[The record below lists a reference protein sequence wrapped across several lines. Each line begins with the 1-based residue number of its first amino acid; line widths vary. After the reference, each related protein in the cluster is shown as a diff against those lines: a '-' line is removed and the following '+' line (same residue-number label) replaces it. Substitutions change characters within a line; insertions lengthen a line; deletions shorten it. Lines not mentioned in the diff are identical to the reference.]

1 MSERVSD
8 WCRTDLKALHNRP
21 NFFLPWLR
29 APLARKDYK
38 CNHPWVGLLDGKVA
52 VVTGTSRGVGVGIAH
67 ELLRAGA
74 TVIGCSRSRLDALPG
89 ADAEPEWAR
98 RSAQMVCDQG
108 DYTAVDRFVTGVVDE
123 YGRIDILV
131 NNAGGT
137 VPAPHAEEIPELVQR
152 LQGAPRSADDF
163 ERTAL
168 FHAFAIQMNLISPLW
183 FAIRVYRQMKT
194 QDGTG
199 CIVNISSGAG
209 HPAGAPT
216 LVSYG
221 AAKSG
226 LNHLTRSLAQEW
238 GPKVRVNCVALGP
251 TITENFRAFVLPKDD
266 PTGSEYFAK
275 VPMKRGGEP
284 AEVGRTVVFLASGTV
299 DFINGTTIEIDGG
312 MLPGVLYD
320 AGLKTI
326 TDLM

>member
-1 MSERVSD
+1 M
-8 WCRTDLKALHNRP
+8 
-21 NFFLPWLR
+21 
-29 APLARKDYK
+29 
-38 CNHPWVGLLDGKVA
+38 VGLLDGKVA

-74 TVIGCSRSRLDALPG
+74 TVIGCSRSPLDGLPG
-89 ADAEPEWAR
+89 ADAAPEWAG

-108 DYTAVDRFVTGVVDE
+108 DYTAIDTFVQRVVDDF
-123 YGRIDILV
+123 GRIDILV

-137 VPAPHAEEIPELVQR
+137 VPAPHAEDIPQLVQR
-152 LQGAPRSADDF
+152 LQGTPRSDDDF

-168 FHAFAIQMNLISPLW
+168 FHAFAVQMNLVSPLW

-226 LNHLTRSLAQEW
+226 LNHLTRSLAEEW

-266 PTGSEYFAK
+266 PTGAEYFQK

>member
-1 MSERVSD
+1 M
-8 WCRTDLKALHNRP
+8 
-21 NFFLPWLR
+21 
-29 APLARKDYK
+29 
-38 CNHPWVGLLDGKVA
+38 GLLDGKVA

-74 TVIGCSRSRLDALPG
+74 TVVGCSRSPLDALPG
-89 ADAEPEWAR
+89 ADAEPDWAG
-98 RSAQMVCDQG
+98 RSTQMVCEQG
-108 DYTAVDRFVTGVVDE
+108 DYHAIDTFVAKVADA

-137 VPAPHAEEIPELVQR
+137 VPAPHVDDIPELVQR
-152 LQGAPRSADDF
+152 LQGAPRSTDDF

-266 PTGSEYFAK
+266 PTGTEYFAK
-275 VPMKRGGEP
+275 VPMKRGAEP

-326 TDLM
+326 TELM

>member
-1 MSERVSD
+1 M
-8 WCRTDLKALHNRP
+8 
-21 NFFLPWLR
+21 
-29 APLARKDYK
+29 
-38 CNHPWVGLLDGKVA
+38 VGLLDGKVA

-74 TVIGCSRSRLDALPG
+74 TVIGCSRSPLDGLPG
-89 ADAEPEWAR
+89 ADAAPEWAR
-98 RSAQMVCDQG
+98 RCAQMVCDQG
-108 DYTAVDRFVTGVVDE
+108 DYTAIDTFVQRVVDDF
-123 YGRIDILV
+123 GRIDILV

-137 VPAPHAEEIPELVQR
+137 VPAPHAEDIPQLVQR
-152 LQGAPRSADDF
+152 LQGTPRSDDDF

-168 FHAFAIQMNLISPLW
+168 FHAFAVQMNLISPLW

-266 PTGSEYFAK
+266 PTGAEYFQK

>member
-1 MSERVSD
+1 M
-8 WCRTDLKALHNRP
+8 
-21 NFFLPWLR
+21 
-29 APLARKDYK
+29 
-38 CNHPWVGLLDGKVA
+38 DGKVA

-74 TVIGCSRSRLDALPG
+74 TVIGCSRSPLDALPG
-89 ADAEPEWAR
+89 ADAEPDWAA
-98 RSAQMVCDQG
+98 RSTQMVCDQG
-108 DYTAVDRFVTGVVDE
+108 DYHAIDAFVGQVVDA

-137 VPAPHAEEIPELVQR
+137 VPAPHVDDIPELVQR
-152 LQGAPRSADDF
+152 LQGAPHSTDDF

-183 FAIRVYRQMKT
+183 FAIRGYRQMKT

-251 TITENFRAFVLPKDD
+251 TITENFRAFVLPEDD
-266 PTGSEYFAK
+266 PTGTEYFAK
-275 VPMKRGGEP
+275 IPMKRGGDP
-284 AEVGRTVVFLASGTV
+284 AEVGRTVAFLASGTV
-299 DFINGTTIEIDGG
+299 DFINGTTIEVDGG

>member
-1 MSERVSD
+1 M
-8 WCRTDLKALHNRP
+8 
-21 NFFLPWLR
+21 
-29 APLARKDYK
+29 
-38 CNHPWVGLLDGKVA
+38 VGLLDGKVA

-74 TVIGCSRSRLDALPG
+74 NVIGCSRSRLDGLPG
-89 ADAEPEWAR
+89 ADTNPDWVA

-108 DYTAVDRFVTGVVDE
+108 DYAAIDTFVQQVADT

-137 VPAPHAEEIPELVQR
+137 VPAPHVEDIPELVQR

-168 FHAFAIQMNLISPLW
+168 FHAFAVQMNLISPLW

-251 TITENFRAFVLPKDD
+251 TITENFRAFVLPEDD
-266 PTGSEYFAK
+266 PTGAEYFRN

-284 AEVGRTVVFLASGTV
+284 AEVGRTVVFLASGAA

>member
-1 MSERVSD
+1 MS
-8 WCRTDLKALHNRP
+8 
-21 NFFLPWLR
+21 
-29 APLARKDYK
+29 APAIPESHHIR
-38 CNHPWVGLLDGKVA
+38 LDGRVA
-52 VVTGTSRGVGVGIAH
+52 IVTG
-67 ELLRAGA
+67 AGA
-74 TVIGCSRSRLDALPG
+74 GLGRAHALALAARG
-89 ADAEPEWAR
+89 AKVVVNDLNLAPAEAV
-98 RSAQMVCDQG
+98 AQEVRAAGGEALACAGSVTDEAAVQAMVDQ
-108 DYTAVDRFVTGVVDE
+108 TLAKF
-123 YGRIDILV
+123 GRIDILV

-137 VPAPHAEEIPELVQR
+137 VPAPHAEDIPQLVQR
-152 LQGAPRSADDF
+152 LQGTPRSDDDF

-168 FHAFAIQMNLISPLW
+168 FHAFAVQMNLISPLW

-226 LNHLTRSLAQEW
+226 LNHLTRSLAEEW
-238 GPKVRVNCVALGP
+238 GPTVRVNCVALGP

-266 PTGSEYFAK
+266 PTGAEYFQK

>member
-1 MSERVSD
+1 M
-8 WCRTDLKALHNRP
+8 
-21 NFFLPWLR
+21 
-29 APLARKDYK
+29 
-38 CNHPWVGLLDGKVA
+38 VGLLDGKVA

-74 TVIGCSRSRLDALPG
+74 TVVGCSRSPLDQLPG
-89 ADAEPEWAR
+89 LSGPDAEPDWTR
-98 RSAQMVCDQG
+98 RCAQMVCDQG
-108 DYTAVDRFVTGVVDE
+108 DYRAIDAFVSQVVDH

-137 VPAPHAEEIPELVQR
+137 VPAPHVEDIPELVQR
-152 LQGAPRSADDF
+152 LQGAPRSTDDF

-168 FHAFAIQMNLISPLW
+168 FHAFAVQMNLISPLW

-266 PTGSEYFAK
+266 PTGTEYFAK